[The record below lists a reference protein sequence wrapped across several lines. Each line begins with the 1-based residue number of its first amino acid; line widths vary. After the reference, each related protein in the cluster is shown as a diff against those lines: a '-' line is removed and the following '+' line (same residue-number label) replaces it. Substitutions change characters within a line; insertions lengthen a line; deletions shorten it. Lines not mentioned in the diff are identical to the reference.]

1 MATQPCAKFSQFSE
15 EYDIAYR
22 VATGRGLPSEKIKI
36 LYPKTHEGEVLFANE
51 SPLDGY
57 QKMANPNGNVHGF
70 SDGVDPHRHGR
81 SNGPMN
87 QGQGINIGRNPFTMQ
102 PDIPV
107 QSSKQRDD
115 IEFQRRYGM

>member
-15 EYDIAYR
+15 EYDIAYD
-22 VATGRGLPSEKIKI
+22 VATGRGLPPEKIKT
-36 LYPKTHEGEVLFANE
+36 LYPKTHEGEILFANE
-51 SPLDGY
+51 LDAY
-57 QKMANPNGNVHGF
+57 EKMANPNGNVHGF
-70 SDGVDPHRHGR
+70 SDGVDPYRHGR
-81 SNGPMN
+81 PNGPMN
-87 QGQGINIGRNPFTMQ
+87 QGRGTDIGRNPFTMQ